1 MADIDLDL
9 ELAKKL
15 AEEDGKMS
23 DEEYAKMLSEQL
35 NSAPVSSEFSADAEL
50 ARQLQKEEEE
60 KEKKQKEQ
68 LEKQKALQAAQ
79 QKANQAKAAQ
89 VAAQKQ
95 AAPFQTPQAPLGK
108 KARKRVFQDLKA
120 VIVTADPTIH
130 VHFEDDISRVEC
142 LIVGPSETPYEG
154 GFFHFTMTFPQ
165 DYPWSSPKVLLRTTD
180 AGLVRFNPN
189 LYANGKVC
197 LSILGTWSGPAWSPV
212 QTVSSVLLSIQS
224 LMNKFPYHNEPG
236 FEKPGKGRERENYND
251 VIRHE
256 TIRVAV
262 LGMMD
267 APTWGDCETF
277 NQVRNKTFLNN
288 IETYERIIKENIH
301 LDGKAFNDPF
311 GGNQGTFKYA
321 KLLERLS
328 DLKVKH
334 QAP

>member
-1 MADIDLDL
+1 MDSDF

-15 AEEDGKMS
+15 SQQDGGAMT
-23 DEEYAKMLSEQL
+23 DEEYAKLLSEQL
-35 NSAPVSSEFSADAEL
+35 NAAPAGFSSDAEL
-50 ARQLQKEEEE
+50 ALQLQKEEEE
-60 KEKKQKEQ
+60 KEKKQKEE
-68 LEKQKALQAAQ
+68 LEKQKAAQAA
-79 QKANQAKAAQ
+79 AQAAAAQ
-89 VAAQKQ
+89 NAAQM
-95 AAPFQTPQAPLGK
+95 AAKKHSSPFDGPQAPLGK

-120 VIVTADPTIH
+120 VIQTADPTIH
-130 VHFEDDISRVEC
+130 VHFEDDISRVEA

-154 GFFHFTMTFPQ
+154 GFFHFTMTFPP
-165 DYPWSSPKVLLRTTD
+165 DYPWNSPKVLLRTTD
-180 AGLVRFNPN
+180 SGVVRFNPN

-267 APTWGDCETF
+267 VPTWGEGNETF
-277 NQVRNKTFLNN
+277 DEVRDKTFLNN
-288 IETYERIIKENIH
+288 VEVYEKIIKENMH
-301 LDGKAFNDPF
+301 LDGKPFNDPF
-311 GGNQGTFKYA
+311 GGNQGTFVYS
-321 KLLERLS
+321 KLLERLK
-328 DLKVKH
+328 DAKAKFMKE
-334 QAP
+334 